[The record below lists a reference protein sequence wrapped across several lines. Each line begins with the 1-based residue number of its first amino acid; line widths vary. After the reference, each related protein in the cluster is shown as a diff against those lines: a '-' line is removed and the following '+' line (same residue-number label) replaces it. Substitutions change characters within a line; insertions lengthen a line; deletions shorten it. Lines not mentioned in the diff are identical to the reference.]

1 MGPALACARARE
13 LPRARRW
20 EGEALPRWTTLGDRA
35 LLSPGALPVVCVL
48 GLSRQRL
55 SFWSTCC
62 SLWAL
67 APRLGTRVLGPAGW
81 RLGCDGLGLI
91 PERKEEFLGQ
101 IPCFC
106 PLFVGCGLGIP
117 PFHPRRRPV
126 ERLMWAP
133 GSPGR
138 VCPCGGFRV
147 LGAGLRLCV
156 VYCLIPTVRP
166 HSTGTT
172 TGRWPGSSH
181 MPAWS
186 WAPWGM
192 EQKGWALDRP
202 GAPFRGPCASRSPR
216 LKQRL

>member
-1 MGPALACARARE
+1 MSAFSVYPGRGSPSGARAAGCG
-13 LPRARRW
+13 LRRPAW
-20 EGEALPRWTTLGDRA
+20 GQE
-35 LLSPGALPVVCVL
+35 S
-48 GLSRQRL
+48 
-55 SFWSTCC
+55 
-62 SLWAL
+62 WA
-67 APRLGTRVLGPAGW
+67 PPGW

-91 PERKEEFLGQ
+91 LERKEEFLGQ

-126 ERLMWAP
+126 ERLVWAP

-138 VCPCGGFRV
+138 VCPCGGFQV

-156 VYCLIPTVRP
+156 MYWLIPTVCP
-166 HSTGTT
+166 LSTVTT

-192 EQKGWALDRP
+192 ELWLGS
-202 GAPFRGPCASRSPR
+202 GSPR
-216 LKQRL
+216 GSLQRALCLSLTLFETVLVTVARCLCF